1 MWLRGQCQT
10 EILIFKY
17 TINFKTKKMKKII
30 LSSFVMLLLVF
41 SCSNDDDMTS
51 SAPLGDYEDGILIVG
66 EGGFT
71 TSGTVSFV
79 SNDLM
84 TSENG
89 VFFNVNAEDIGSF
102 FQSIGFNDSSAY
114 LVVDNGTITVANRY
128 TMEKTGAIT
137 AGLSSP
143 RYIAFSNG
151 KGYASNWGDPNDT
164 ADDFIAVIDLV
175 SNTVETT
182 IPVSFGPEQV
192 MASGNK
198 LFVPHKGAY
207 GINNLVSVIN
217 TNDNSVET
225 IALDDK
231 PDEMIINN
239 AGNLVVLSE
248 GATLYDMD
256 FNVIGHTGASLNTIN
271 ISDNSVMSTL
281 SFEESEHP
289 SLMSYDNGTLYYVLA
304 NKVYSLTDSDVVLPS
319 NSIIDLTVGYAY
331 GMGVKD
337 NSLYINDASFSG
349 QSTFVVYDLNSLT
362 MTNSFDVALAASKI
376 YFN

>member
-1 MWLRGQCQT
+1 
-10 EILIFKY
+10 
-17 TINFKTKKMKKII
+17 MKKII
-30 LSSFVMLLLVF
+30 LSSFAIALLVF

-51 SAPLGDYEDGILIVG
+51 SVPLGDYEDGILIVG

-128 TMEKTGAIT
+128 TMEKTGAIS
-137 AGLSSP
+137 AGLSAP
-143 RYIAFSNG
+143 RYMAFSNG
-151 KGYASNWGDPNDT
+151 KGFVTNWGDPNVT
-164 ADDFIAVIDLV
+164 TDDFVAVIDLV

-182 IPVSFGPEQV
+182 IPVDFGPEQV
-192 MASGNK
+192 IVSGNK
-198 LFVPHKGAY
+198 LFVSHKGAF

-217 TNDNSVET
+217 TTNNSVET
-225 IALDDK
+225 IVLDDK
-231 PDEMIINN
+231 PDEMVINN

-248 GATLYDMD
+248 GATLFDMD
-256 FNVIGHTGASLNTIN
+256 FNVIGHTDGSLNTIN
-271 ISDNSVMSTL
+271 VADNSVISTL
-281 SFEESEHP
+281 SFEESQHP
-289 SLMSYDNGTLYYVLA
+289 SLMSYDNGTLYYVLE
-304 NKVYSLTDSDVVLPS
+304 NKVYSLTDTDTVLPS
-319 NSIIDLTVGYAY
+319 SSILDLTVGFAY
-331 GMGVKD
+331 GMAVEN

-349 QSTFVVYDLNSLT
+349 QSTFQVYDLNSLT
-362 MTNSFDVALAASKI
+362 LTNSFDVALAASKI

>member
-1 MWLRGQCQT
+1 
-10 EILIFKY
+10 
-17 TINFKTKKMKKII
+17 MKKII

-198 LFVPHKGAY
+198 LFVSHKGAY

-217 TNDNSVET
+217 TNDNSVDT

-349 QSTFVVYDLNSLT
+349 QSSFVVYDLNSLT

>member
-1 MWLRGQCQT
+1 
-10 EILIFKY
+10 
-17 TINFKTKKMKKII
+17 
-30 LSSFVMLLLVF
+30 
-41 SCSNDDDMTS
+41 
-51 SAPLGDYEDGILIVG
+51 
-66 EGGFT
+66 
-71 TSGTVSFV
+71 
-79 SNDLM
+79 
-84 TSENG
+84 
-89 VFFNVNAEDIGSF
+89 
-102 FQSIGFNDSSAY
+102 
-114 LVVDNGTITVANRY
+114 VDNGTITVANRY

-198 LFVPHKGAY
+198 LFVSHKGAY

-217 TNDNSVET
+217 TNDNSVDT

-349 QSTFVVYDLNSLT
+349 QSSFVVYDLNSLT

>member
-1 MWLRGQCQT
+1 
-10 EILIFKY
+10 
-17 TINFKTKKMKKII
+17 MKKII

-51 SAPLGDYEDGILIVG
+51 STPLGDYEDGILIVG

-198 LFVPHKGAY
+198 LFVSHKGAY

-217 TNDNSVET
+217 TNDNSVDT

-349 QSTFVVYDLNSLT
+349 QSSFVVYDLNSLT

>member
-198 LFVPHKGAY
+198 LFVSHKGAY

-217 TNDNSVET
+217 TNDNSVDT

-349 QSTFVVYDLNSLT
+349 QS
-362 MTNSFDVALAASKI
+362 
-376 YFN
+376 

>member
-1 MWLRGQCQT
+1 
-10 EILIFKY
+10 
-17 TINFKTKKMKKII
+17 MKKII

-89 VFFNVNAEDIGSF
+89 VFFNVNNEEVGSF

-198 LFVPHKGAY
+198 LFVSHKGAY

-217 TNDNSVET
+217 TNDNSVDT

-349 QSTFVVYDLNSLT
+349 QSSFVVYDLNSLT